1 MDLILRD
8 IKRVEKIIED
18 TERGIITA
26 NYQTGHPHGYISTMY
41 RGELAVSRILY
52 ARDEDFRELKKR
64 AEAYPSVLRDSL
76 TQFFMFE
83 AGFSLMLARAN
94 AGSGDRYYVAGH
106 IFRAV
111 SCLNQVLF
119 ALNDTYCINEKK
131 AVRMTETFGRRPD
144 RYAQKVD
151 RIFAALGYSL
161 HECCDL
167 AERLHDEV
175 KQLV

>member
-1 MDLILRD
+1 MISNGSKKSSRTLNGGSSLPTTRPGIPMDTSAPCTR
-8 IKRVEKIIED
+8 
-18 TERGIITA
+18 
-26 NYQTGHPHGYISTMY
+26 
-41 RGELAVSRILY
+41 ELAVSRILY

-119 ALNDTYCINEKK
+119 ALNDTYCINEK
-131 AVRMTETFGRRPD
+131 RPS
-144 RYAQKVD
+144 
-151 RIFAALGYSL
+151 G
-161 HECCDL
+161 
-167 AERLHDEV
+167 
-175 KQLV
+175 